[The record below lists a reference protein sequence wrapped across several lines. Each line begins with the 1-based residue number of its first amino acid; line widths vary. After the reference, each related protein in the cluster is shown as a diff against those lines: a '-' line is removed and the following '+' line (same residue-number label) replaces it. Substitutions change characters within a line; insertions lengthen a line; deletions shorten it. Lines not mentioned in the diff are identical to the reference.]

1 MVKENIKKGIIFGF
15 FANCFIG
22 LQPIVANA
30 RPEYI
35 DPFFYAALTVLF
47 ESVVFLPIMII
58 KRRKIKNDFNDGLI
72 SQEDFYSLL
81 YGYRKNKL
89 VLIFIGAVF
98 GMGQILFF
106 IGYRL
111 AGSINGSLAQKST
124 IFFSL
129 LFGFL
134 FLKEKIT
141 KLQILFSIFLFFGL
155 IIAVTEGSF
164 NLLTLNLGVLVIII
178 LTCMWTIAHTLTKPI
193 FEKNEGFP
201 SQIVVIRNGIGAV
214 ILFSI
219 FFIIFP
225 IQVINMLLD
234 PVYVFWGFAMGATY
248 SIGLFFWYQT
258 LSSLDV
264 SKASILVSPTP
275 VVTALFATLLLHETF
290 TFFDF
295 LGTLIIIVS
304 IIIIMREK

>member
-1 MVKENIKKGIIFGF
+1 LTKENIRKGLIFGIL
-15 FANCFIG
+15 ANCFIG

-35 DPFFYAALTVLF
+35 DPFIFAALTVLF
-47 ESVVFLPIMII
+47 ESIVFLPVMMM
-58 KRRKIKNDFNDGLI
+58 KRRKIRTEFDSGLL
-72 SQEDFYSLL
+72 SQQEYSSLL
-81 YGYRKNKL
+81 YGYKNNKM
-89 VLIFIGAVF
+89 VLFFIGAIF
-98 GMGQILFF
+98 GVGQILFF

-124 IFFSL
+124 IFFSI

-134 FLKEKIT
+134 LLKEKIT

-193 FEKNEGFP
+193 FGKNEGFP
-201 SQIVVIRNGIGAV
+201 SQIVVIRNGIGAL
-214 ILFSI
+214 ILFGI
-219 FFIIFP
+219 FFIFFP
-225 IQVINMLLD
+225 IHTINMLSD
-234 PVYVFWGFAMGATY
+234 PIYLFWGFAMGATY

-264 SKASILVSPTP
+264 SKASTLVSPTP
-275 VVTALFATLLLHETF
+275 VVTAIFATLLLHETF
-290 TFFDF
+290 TFFDL
-295 LGTLIIIVS
+295 LGTIIVIMS
-304 IIIIMREK
+304 IIVIMREK